1 MTYNVFSG
9 TLNPTQSAG
18 CLPCSNARSTSRIII
33 VSYHIVTYHIV
44 SYRIV
49 SYRVVDCEGREFDER
64 RSLDARREP
73 AVPGQHGSED
83 GSVVR
88 EHQGD
93 QSCILLGQVLAVVTG
108 TTVSARRTSGPE
120 RL

>member
-1 MTYNVFSG
+1 MLPISTGFPWDQREFRIMRIS
-9 TLNPTQSAG
+9 SAVV
-18 CLPCSNARSTSRIII
+18 CVAL
-33 VSYHIVTYHIV
+33 
-44 SYRIV
+44 
-49 SYRVVDCEGREFDER
+49 VDCEGRKFSER
-64 RSLDARREP
+64 SGHNESTEP
-73 AVPGQHGSED
+73 AVSGQHGSED